1 MAQAILARRVV
12 APYGVE
18 SLLLTLIW
26 KWAAVG
32 RRYLPLRAQRALK
45 GMGLI
50 DKKGKT
56 VGVSLLVR
64 SVAAQATISARDGQ
78 AHTFPR

>member
-1 MAQAILARRVV
+1 MARRVV

-18 SLLLTLIW
+18 SVLLTLIW

-32 RRYLPLRAQRALK
+32 RRYLLLRAKRALK

>member
-1 MAQAILARRVV
+1 MAAGKRH
-12 APYGVE
+12 
-18 SLLLTLIW
+18 LLL
-26 KWAAVG
+26 
-32 RRYLPLRAQRALK
+32 RAKRALK

-56 VGVSLLVR
+56 VGISLLVR

-78 AHTFPR
+78 AHTTRSGTVPRARNARPYGQDVY

>member
-1 MAQAILARRVV
+1 MKATLRPSAVQALWGGSQSPACCNGNRV
-12 APYGVE
+12 AAGKRH
-18 SLLLTLIW
+18 LLL
-26 KWAAVG
+26 
-32 RRYLPLRAQRALK
+32 RAMRALK